1 MTKKLNSLLEMAVVI
16 GGLIAAPIV
25 VLTSFQSVFVARAD
39 HGALTIVQDVP
50 ASVLHTAQL
59 KF

>member
-1 MTKKLNSLLEMAVVI
+1 MIKNLTSLLETAVVI

-25 VLTSFQSVFVARAD
+25 VLASSQSVAAMT
-39 HGALTIVQDVP
+39 GAATIVQDVP
-50 ASVLHTAQL
+50 ASGLHTAEL

>member
-1 MTKKLNSLLEMAVVI
+1 MTRKLNSLIEMAVVI

-25 VLTSFQSVFVARAD
+25 VLASSQSVAAAIAHAD
-39 HGALTIVQDVP
+39 RGAPTIV
-50 ASVLHTAQL
+50 HTAEL